1 MDGNN
6 LERLPI
12 AGFYKGGFM
21 AKIIEFYIPSS
32 FRKKATT
39 GITPEQ
45 QGKVI
50 PFGSPQTKVALT
62 GTLWSRLEQ
71 VVWSQS

>member
-1 MDGNN
+1 MATILNAFP
-6 LERLPI
+6 LLVST
-12 AGFYKGGFM
+12 KGGFM

-45 QGKVI
+45 HGKVI

>member
-1 MDGNN
+1 MDGND

-12 AGFYKGGFM
+12 ARSYKGGFM

-32 FRKKATT
+32 FRKKATKW
-39 GITPEQ
+39 IAPEQ

-50 PFGSPQTKVALT
+50 PFGLPQNKVALT
-62 GTLWSRLEQ
+62 ETLWSRLEQ